1 MGLSRWGT
9 GEIFQRGKRGVYV
22 IRFYDWRGRRRT
34 ESSGSTVKGD
44 AERLLR
50 KRLREKDDGW
60 GTAVETRRLRFGDAA
75 FVES

>member
-1 MGLSRWGT
+1 MGRSRKGT
-9 GEIFQRGKRGVYV
+9 GEIFQRREHGVYV
-22 IRFYDWRGRRRT
+22 IRYYDWRGRRRT

-60 GTAVETRRLRFGDAA
+60 GTAVEARRLRFDDA
-75 FVES
+75 VQ